1 MNITVIL
8 NGNKTIL
15 EAPADL
21 PLVDVLR
28 LQSCYSVKSG
38 CRSGNC
44 GACTVL
50 LNDNPVSSC
59 KIPVG
64 IINNCEII
72 TIEYFKTKPE
82 YQTIM
87 KGFEEADIHLCGYC
101 DSGRIFSAYQIIKQN
116 KQFSRAEIYEQVKH
130 LAPCCTDI
138 DTYVNGILFAKKILD
153 KGYTKTQKIILGR
166 K

>member
-1 MNITVIL
+1 MNITVTL

-28 LQSCYSVKSG
+28 IQSCNSVKAG
-38 CRSGNC
+38 CRRGSC
-44 GACTVL
+44 GACTIL
-50 LNDNPVSSC
+50 LNDKPVASC

-64 IINNCEII
+64 IINNSQII
-72 TIEYFKTKPE
+72 TLEYFKNLEDYKI
-82 YQTIM
+82 IM
-87 KGFEEADIHLCGYC
+87 EGFAEAGINLCGYC
-101 DSGRIFSAYQIIKQN
+101 DSGKIFSAYQIIKHN
-116 KQFSRAEIYEQVKH
+116 KQITRAEITNQVKH

-138 DTYVNGILFAKKILD
+138 ETLVNGILFAKQIKD
-153 KGYTKTQKIILGR
+153 KGFTKTQKIKLGR